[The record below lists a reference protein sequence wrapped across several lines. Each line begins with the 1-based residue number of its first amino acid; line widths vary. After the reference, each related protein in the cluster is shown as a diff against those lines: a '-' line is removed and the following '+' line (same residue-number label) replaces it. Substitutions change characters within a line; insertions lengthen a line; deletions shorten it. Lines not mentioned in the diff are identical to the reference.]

1 MTGFRDMS
9 RIKKVWEQSTQ
20 YFRRMRSQDLTGN
33 TDKQA
38 EEVIQPAPLWKRKST
53 IIIGGV
59 IILLTTS
66 GFIGNDQYNK
76 YIERNTFPYYHVYI
90 DGKEVGTV
98 AEANEV
104 EAMVAAK
111 TKALQDANPGI
122 NMVLETGEITYEL
135 DKGFKFVP
143 ETEATLAEVE
153 SNFNSYAI
161 GVEVKVDGKVIG
173 VVKDQETADAILA
186 RVQSKYAP
194 EIAAAGKNQKS
205 VSTLSFDGKADAAA
219 ADEAAADPNEPGVKV
234 TNVEFVEQVAVQQ
247 LNTKPDDIQEA
258 EDVYKKI
265 VDGST
270 KPTKYVVQ
278 AGDVIGRIALKF
290 DISPQVIYDNNP
302 WIEGDRITVGDEL
315 DLTVLQP
322 ELTVRTTE
330 QHVDLE
336 KIAAP
341 VEYVTNDQM
350 RVGENKTIK
359 EGTEGSQRLTY
370 EIVKENGYLISETLL
385 EKVVL
390 TEPTAT
396 VIEKGTMVVL
406 GEGTGRFMV
415 PVKNYRVTS
424 KFGPRWGRNH
434 NGVDFTGNKNIMAAD
449 NGVVEFVGRKEG
461 LGNTIIIDH
470 KNGYKTVY
478 GHLSSYKVSSGDK
491 VEKGDYIGIM
501 GSTGNSTGVHL
512 HLEIHKNGVIQ
523 NPLKYL

>member
-9 RIKKVWEQSTQ
+9 RIKKAWEQSTQ
-20 YFRRMRSQDLTGN
+20 YFRRMRSQDLTGK

-38 EEVIQPAPLWKRKST
+38 AEVIQPAPLWKRKST

-59 IILLTTS
+59 VVLLTTS

-76 YIERNTFPYYHVYI
+76 YIERNTIPYYHVYI

-98 AEANEV
+98 AEADEV
-104 EAMVAAK
+104 ESMVTAK
-111 TKALQDANPGI
+111 TQAIQDANPGI

-135 DKGFKFVP
+135 DNGFKFVP
-143 ETEATLAEVE
+143 ETEATLSKVE
-153 SNFNSYAI
+153 NSFSSYAI

-194 EIAAAGKNQKS
+194 ELAAEGKSQKS
-205 VSTLSFDGKADAAA
+205 VSTLSFDGKEDAAA
-219 ADEAAADPNEPGVKV
+219 EDEAAADPNEPGVTV
-234 TNVEFVEQVAVQQ
+234 TNVEFVEQVALQQ
-247 LNTKPDDIQEA
+247 LNTDPADIQEA

-330 QHVDLE
+330 QHVELE

-350 RVGENKTIK
+350 RVGETKTIK
-359 EGTEGSQRLTY
+359 EGTEGTQRLTY
-370 EIVKENGYLISETLL
+370 EVTKENGYLVTESLL

-396 VIEKGTMVVL
+396 VIEKGTLVVL
-406 GEGTGRFMV
+406 GEGTGRFIV
-415 PVKNYRVTS
+415 PVKNYRITS

-449 NGVVEFVGRKEG
+449 NGVVEFVGTKEG
-461 LGNTIIIDH
+461 LGKTIIIDH

-491 VEKGDYIGIM
+491 VEKGDNIGIM

-512 HLEIHKNGVIQ
+512 HLEIHKNGVLQ